1 MAKQVSLKAS
11 CRSGTGRQQA
21 KKTRTAGLVPGV
33 LYGAHIKPMSIQVEE
48 RELTRVFKHAT
59 SENMLV
65 ELSLDEGGKTSNR
78 LAFIQEIQHHPIRDR
93 VLHLDFHEVR
103 ADEKLR
109 ARVVVVAHGE
119 PDGVRTGGGILEQ
132 VLHELEVECLPRDL
146 PDHIE
151 VDVSALLIGG
161 NIHVSQVKA
170 PEKVMIL
177 SRGDGSVFTVLAPTK
192 EEEVVASTEVVEPEV
207 IKQKKVEEGEEP
219 AEKGGKPEVKGGA
232 KGEAKGAETKGG
244 AKGETKGAESKGG
257 KAEPKSDAKTPA
269 KPAAKGEKK

>member
-11 CRSGTGRQQA
+11 CRSGIGRLQA
-21 KKTRTAGLVPGV
+21 KKTRTDGLVPGV
-33 LYGAHIKPMSIQVEE
+33 LYGAHIKPMSIQVDE

-65 ELSLDEGGKTSNR
+65 ELSLDEGDKTSNR
-78 LAFIQEIQHHPIRDR
+78 LAFIQEIQHHPIRDH

-103 ADEKLR
+103 ADEKLH
-109 ARVVVVAHGE
+109 ARVVVVALGE
-119 PDGVRTGGGILEQ
+119 PEGVRTGGGILEQ

-151 VDVSALLIGG
+151 VDVSALPIGG

-170 PEKVMIL
+170 PENVTIL

-192 EEEVVASTEVVEPEV
+192 EEEVVATTEVVEPEM
-207 IKQKKVEEGEEP
+207 IKQKKTEEGEEP
-219 AEKGGKPEVKGGA
+219 AEKGGKPDAKGGA

-244 AKGETKGAESKGG
+244 EAKGG
-257 KAEPKSDAKTPA
+257 KAEAKSDAKAPA
-269 KPAAKGEKK
+269 KPAGKGEKK